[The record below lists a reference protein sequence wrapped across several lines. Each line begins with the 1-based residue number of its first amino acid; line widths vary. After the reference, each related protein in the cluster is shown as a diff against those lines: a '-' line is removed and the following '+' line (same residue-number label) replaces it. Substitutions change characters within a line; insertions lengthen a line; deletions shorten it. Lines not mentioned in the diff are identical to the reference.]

1 MILEPEKSYT
11 GQGGGEVPQ
20 DGLIVGLDIGT
31 TKVCA
36 CIAEINDNG
45 ILEVIGVG
53 TAPSQGLR
61 RGVVINIE
69 STLKS
74 VAAAIEAAELMS
86 GREVESLV
94 TGIAGAHIEGINSR
108 GVVAVS
114 GRDREISSEDIA
126 RVIEAAKAI
135 VIPMDREVLH
145 VIPQEFIVDDQRG
158 IKDPLDMI
166 GIRLEAEV
174 HIVTGSVTSAQNLL
188 KCVNRAGFRVSEIV
202 LESLAASRAVLTED
216 EKELGVLLID
226 LGGGTTDVLVHLD
239 GAPYHTDVVALGGSQ
254 VTNDISIILK
264 TPLDVAERI
273 KKESGCCYLPLVDKD
288 ERVMIPGV
296 GGWPAATIPRQEL
309 IKIIQPRMAEIFS
322 MVREQLEKK
331 DYMRHLGGGV
341 VLTGGGALIPGAAE
355 LALEVFG
362 IPARIGVPD
371 KLRGLVE
378 EYQNPAFATAMGLVL
393 YGSEADSVS
402 EGGIGRRKGE
412 GLMSR
417 LKGWMKEFF

>member
-1 MILEPEKSYT
+1 MPNDS
-11 GQGGGEVPQ
+11 
-20 DGLIVGLDIGT
+20 LIVGLDIGT

-36 CIAEINDNG
+36 CIAERNEHG
-45 ILEVIGVG
+45 LLEVIGVG
-53 TAPSQGLR
+53 VAPSQGLR

-74 VAAAIEAAELMS
+74 VAAAIESAELMS
-86 GREVESLV
+86 GREVESVL

-114 GRDREISSEDIA
+114 GRDREISKEDVA
-126 RVIEAAKAI
+126 RVIEAAKAV

-158 IKDPLDMI
+158 IKDPMDMI

-174 HIVTGSVTSAQNLL
+174 HIITGSVTSAQNLL

-202 LESLAASRAVLTED
+202 LESIASSRAVLTED

-226 LGGGTTDVLVHLD
+226 LGGGTTDVLVHLE
-239 GAPYHTDVVALGGSQ
+239 GAPYHTDVVALGGNQ
-254 VTNDISIILK
+254 VSSDISIVLK

-273 KKESGCCYLPLVDKD
+273 KKESGCCYLPLVDAD
-288 ERVMIPGV
+288 ETVMIPGV
-296 GGWPAATIPRQEL
+296 GGWPAASIPRQEL
-309 IKIIQPRMAEIFS
+309 VKIIQPRMAEIFS
-322 MVREQLEKK
+322 LVKEQLDKK
-331 DYMRHLGGGV
+331 DYIRHLGGGV
-341 VLTGGGALIPGAAE
+341 VLTGGGSLIPGAAE

-378 EYQNPAFATAMGLVL
+378 EYQSPIYSTAMGLVM
-393 YGSEADSVS
+393 YGGESFRTPEPGMRV
-402 EGGIGRRKGE
+402 RKGDTFVDK
-412 GLMSR
+412 LR
-417 LKGWMKEFF
+417 GWMKEFF

>member
-1 MILEPEKSYT
+1 MPN
-11 GQGGGEVPQ
+11 
-20 DGLIVGLDIGT
+20 DDLIVGLDIGT
-31 TKVCA
+31 TKICA
-36 CIAEINDNG
+36 CIAEVGDRG
-45 ILEVIGVG
+45 VPEVIGVG

-86 GREVESLV
+86 GREVESV
-94 TGIAGAHIEGINSR
+94 ITGIAGAHIEGINSR

-114 GRDREISSEDIA
+114 GKDREISREDVA
-126 RVIEAAKAI
+126 RVIEAAKAV

-158 IKDPLDMI
+158 IRDPLDMI

-202 LESLAASRAVLTED
+202 LESLASSKAVLTED

-273 KKESGCCYLPLVDKD
+273 KKESGCCFMSLIDPD
-288 ERVMIPGV
+288 EQVVIPGV
-296 GGWPAATIPRQEL
+296 GGWPSASIPRQEL
-309 IKIIQPRMAEIFS
+309 AKIIQPRMAEIFKL
-322 MVREQLEKK
+322 VKDQLDKK
-331 DYMRHLGGGV
+331 DYLRHLGGGV
-341 VLTGGGALIPGAAE
+341 VLTGGGSLLPGASE

-362 IPARIGVPD
+362 IPARIGIPD
-371 KLRGLVE
+371 KLRGLVD
-378 EYQNPAFATAMGLVL
+378 EYQNPMYATAMGLVL
-393 YGSEADSVS
+393 HGGEESINSEPSSA
-402 EGGIGRRKGE
+402 RKRGE
-412 GLMSR
+412 GLIDK